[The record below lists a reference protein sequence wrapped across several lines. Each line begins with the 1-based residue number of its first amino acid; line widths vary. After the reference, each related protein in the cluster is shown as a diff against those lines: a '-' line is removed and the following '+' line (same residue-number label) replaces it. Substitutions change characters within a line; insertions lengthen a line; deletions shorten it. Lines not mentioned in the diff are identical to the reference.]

1 MATENDENVF
11 ALPWND
17 SDMVLVVEDHELH
30 VHKSILTLQSP
41 VFKAMFDGRFLEASQ
56 SKIALKG
63 KDPQSM
69 IRLLK
74 LLYPSSMFPESKIPL
89 DNENRLSVLAL
100 ADEYQCES
108 LIKQCIDEAK
118 ITTENVLKILP
129 YAVNYHHTA
138 LERMLKVI
146 KHVPTRK
153 LEEFLPEIDSQET
166 TCSILLTKCHSLES
180 RVAKMHD
187 TIICLLRDLLI
198 QKQFGK
204 DVQSELN
211 RALEQIIILEEVKDL
226 DEHELKEYCEKFHD
240 VTKPYTASRV
250 KMTSQMET
258 KANYQCPHSI
268 EVGEIHKVKGCLTC
282 KRKYREKFI
291 SPIPTCLKQ
300 RKFFKMLQR
309 GDDIAHAVHPDRSS
323 DS

>member
-11 ALPWND
+11 ASPWND

-41 VFKAMFDGRFLEASQ
+41 VFKAMFDGRFQEASQ
-56 SKIALKG
+56 DKITLKR

-69 IRLLK
+69 IRFLK
-74 LLYPSSMFPESKIPL
+74 LLYPSSMFPESKAPL
-89 DNENRLSVLAL
+89 EDKNRLSVLAL

-118 ITTENVLKILP
+118 ITTKNVLKILP
-129 YAVNYHHTA
+129 YALNYHHTA

-153 LEEFLPEIDSQET
+153 LEEFLPEVESKET
-166 TCSILLTKCHSLES
+166 TSSILLAKCHSLES
-180 RVAKMHD
+180 RVVKMHD

-198 QKQFGK
+198 HKQFGK
-204 DVQSELN
+204 EAQSELN
-211 RALEQIIILEEVKDL
+211 RAWEQITILEEVKDL
-226 DEHELKEYCEKFHD
+226 DEMSDYLENFPWCTAK
-240 VTKPYTASRV
+240 YTQTRP
-250 KMTSQMET
+250 KMPSEMET
-258 KANYQCPHSI
+258 KANYLCPHTV
-268 EVGEIHKVKGCLTC
+268 EVGEIHKVKSCLSC
-282 KRKYREKFI
+282 KRKYRQQFI
-291 SPIPTCLKQ
+291 SPIPACLKQ

-309 GDDIAHAVHPDRSS
+309 GDDIAHAVYPDRSS
-323 DS
+323 SDS